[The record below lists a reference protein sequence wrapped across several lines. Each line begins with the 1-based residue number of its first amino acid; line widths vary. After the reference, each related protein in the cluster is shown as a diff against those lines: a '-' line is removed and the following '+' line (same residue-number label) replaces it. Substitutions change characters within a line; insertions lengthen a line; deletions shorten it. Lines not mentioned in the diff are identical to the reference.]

1 MKRNS
6 IVFKLFIVTTLFF
19 SIFVGLIVISQTLFF
34 DTFYMK
40 KKEKEITN
48 EVELYRDKYLDDP
61 NLLDQ
66 ISNEYYEKNNAF
78 ISVLNV
84 DQHSE
89 PSSADQDSV
98 DYVIVEVPDPP
109 VIFENGL
116 QISMLSEDGEVF
128 TVSLTEFFLNG
139 AFDTTNLESIGMSK
153 GNYIEVIGIREE
165 GKLTPVYIKS
175 SNKELRSYQVDDNG
189 KYEFFRGTI
198 IKMDINIGEETK
210 LKWDLYMRAFQKFR
224 ENNSS
229 LIFSTDETILMSYY
243 DSNTGTDNL
252 TLVQPIFESNN
263 AKKYIFTMES
273 LQPVNEA
280 VDVMKDYYIYAAFI
294 FLILIFMM
302 SMYYSRIISKPL
314 IKINSVATKMSNL
327 NFTEELE
334 IKADDEIGN
343 LSKSINKL
351 SSKLHETIS
360 NLQKANKKLQ
370 EDIERE
376 RKLEKMRK
384 EFVSGISHELKT
396 PLSIIQ
402 SYAEGI
408 KDGVS
413 VDKSDYYT
421 DVIIQESN
429 KMNELIS
436 DMLELSRLES
446 GFYHLNIEKFSMS
459 DLVNEVQ
466 SKLKFNIDEKNLK
479 IMNNIESDCVVYADR
494 KKMEQVISNFYSNAI
509 RYTPK
514 DMEIHVQVKKV
525 KGQTYFSIENQGVSL
540 PDSEIHKIWER
551 FYRIEGSR
559 NKETGGT
566 GLGLS
571 IVKNIL
577 ELHHAQ
583 FGVQNTEKG
592 ICFYF
597 NLNREEFTSFT

>member
-19 SIFVGLIVISQTLFF
+19 SIIVGLIVVSQTLFF

-40 KKEKEITN
+40 KKKSEIAK
-48 EVELYRDKYLDDP
+48 EVELFSENYLKDP
-61 NLLDQ
+61 TLLDQ
-66 ISNEYYEKNNAF
+66 IANEYYEKNNAF

-84 DQHSE
+84 DQQSN
-89 PSSADQDSV
+89 SGSMGFTM
-98 DYVIVEVPDPP
+98 VEVPDPP

-116 QISMLSEDGEVF
+116 QLSLLSTDGKLF

-139 AFDTTNLESIGMSK
+139 EIDIKNLNTIGIFE
-153 GNYIEVIGIREE
+153 GNYMEVIGTRED
-165 GKLTPVYIKS
+165 GKVTPVYIRTTNKKLS
-175 SNKELRSYQVDDNG
+175 SYKLNNNE
-189 KYEFFRGTI
+189 KYGIIRGTI
-198 IKMDINIGEETK
+198 NKIDINIGEETK
-210 LKWDLYMRAFQKFR
+210 LKWDLYMRAFQEYRK
-224 ENNSS
+224 NYTP
-229 LIFSTDETILMSYY
+229 LTFSTDETVSMSYY
-243 DSNTGTDNL
+243 DSNSGTDNL
-252 TLVQPIFESNN
+252 ISVQPIFENN
-263 AKKYIFTMES
+263 SATKYIFTMHS

-280 VDVMKDYYIYAAFI
+280 VDVMKDYYIYAAFV

-314 IKINSVATKMSNL
+314 IKINKVATKMSNL
-327 NFTEELE
+327 NFTEELK
-334 IKADDEIGN
+334 IKSDDEIGS
-343 LSKSINKL
+343 LSRSINKL
-351 SSKLHETIS
+351 SSKLHETIT
-360 NLQKANKKLQ
+360 NLQMANQKLQ

-413 VDKSDYYT
+413 IDKSDYYT
-421 DVIIQESN
+421 DIIIQESN
-429 KMNELIS
+429 KMNGLIS

-459 DLVNEVQ
+459 DLVNEIQ
-466 SKLKFNIDEKNLK
+466 NKLQLNIGDKKLEM
-479 IMNNIESDCVVYADR
+479 INNIELDCVVYADR

-509 RYTPK
+509 RYTP
-514 DMEIHVQVKKV
+514 EGLQIHVHLKKE
-525 KGQTYFSIENQGVSL
+525 KGHVLFSIENQGVTL
-540 PDSEIHKIWER
+540 PEDEINKIWDR

-592 ICFYF
+592 VSFYF
-597 NLNREEFTSFT
+597 IIKEKEFTEAT

>member
-1 MKRNS
+1 MRRNS

-19 SIFVGLIVISQTLFF
+19 SIFVGLIVFSQTLFF

-40 KKEKEITN
+40 KKENGIAN
-48 EVELYRDKYLDDP
+48 EVELFRKKFVDNP
-61 NLLDQ
+61 SVLDQ
-66 ISNEYYEKNNAF
+66 LTNEYYEKNNAF

-84 DQHSE
+84 DKQSYSE
-89 PSSADQDSV
+89 GMGFT
-98 DYVIVEVPDPP
+98 IVEVPDPP

-116 QISMLSEDGEVF
+116 QFSMLSEEGELL

-139 AFDTTNLESIGMSK
+139 EFDTINLGTLGIIEGK
-153 GNYIEVIGIREE
+153 YIEVMGTRDD
-165 GKLTPVYIKS
+165 GKVTPVYIRT
-175 SNKELRSYQVDDNG
+175 SNAELNTYPLKRNVKHEIIRG
-189 KYEFFRGTI
+189 KI
-198 IKMDINIGEETK
+198 NKIDINIGEETK
-210 LKWDLYMRAFQKFR
+210 FKWDLYMRAFQQYRKD
-224 ENNSS
+224 NYS
-229 LIFSTDETILMSYY
+229 LTFPTDETVLMSYY
-243 DSNTGTDNL
+243 DKNTGTDNL
-252 TLVQPIFESNN
+252 ILVQPIFENN
-263 AKKYIFTMES
+263 HAEKYIFTMHS

-280 VDVMKDYYIYAAFI
+280 IDVMKDYYIYAAFV
-294 FLILIFMM
+294 FLILIFIL

-314 IKINSVATKMSNL
+314 IKINKVATKMSNL

-334 IKADDEIGN
+334 IKSEDEIGN

-351 SSKLHETIS
+351 SSKLHETIT
-360 NLQKANKKLQ
+360 NLQTANQKLQ

-376 RKLEKMRK
+376 RRLEKMRK

-421 DVIIQESN
+421 EIIIKESN

-446 GFYHLNIEKFSMS
+446 GFYHLNIEKFSIS

-466 SKLKFNIDEKNLK
+466 TKLQLNINEKNLK
-479 IMNNIESDCVVYADR
+479 IKNDIQIDCIVYADR
-494 KKMEQVISNFYSNAI
+494 KKMELVILNFYSNAI
-509 RYTPK
+509 RYTPDDK
-514 DMEIHVQVKKV
+514 EIHIQVKKV
-525 KGQTYFSIENQGVSL
+525 KDQILFSIENQGASL
-540 PDSEIHKIWER
+540 PDDEIDKIWDR
-551 FYRIEGSR
+551 FYRVESSR

-583 FGVQNTEKG
+583 YGVQNTEKG
-592 ICFYF
+592 VCFYF
-597 NLNREEFTSFT
+597 SLNGKEFTSSP